1 MTGQRVLTRTAEVQ
15 PWGVGNAFSAL
26 LDAKVVGPMPMI
38 IRFTG
43 RENLLATLGE
53 DTQLTIADGVKD
65 GDMVVVRRDQF

>member
-1 MTGQRVLTRTAEVQ
+1 MTGQHITRTAEVQ
-15 PWGVGNAFSAL
+15 PLGIGNAVTAI
-26 LDAKVVGPMPMI
+26 LDAKVTGPMPMI